1 MLLYFFLLEE
11 LSAVEKAPRA
21 GEIFFSTRSQTSSSN
36 LSFENVVLDSEISF
50 LVVFYCSYY
59 ELLTVEIGV
68 ALEVV
73 LMIKL
78 KNIAHSMVSWRSL
91 RGSTPLGQ

>member
-1 MLLYFFLLEE
+1 LEE

-21 GEIFFSTRSQTSSSN
+21 GDFFFNTRSQTSSN
-36 LSFENVVLDSEISF
+36 LIFENMVLNSQTSF
-50 LVVFYCSYY
+50 LVAYYCSYY

-78 KNIAHSMVSWRSL
+78 KNNAHSMVSWRSL